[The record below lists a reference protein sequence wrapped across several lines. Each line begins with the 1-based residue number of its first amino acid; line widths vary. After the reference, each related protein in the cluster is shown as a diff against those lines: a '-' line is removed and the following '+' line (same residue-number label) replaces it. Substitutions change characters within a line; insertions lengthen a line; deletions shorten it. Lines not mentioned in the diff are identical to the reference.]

1 MKNLFLV
8 LLALFV
14 VNITVA
20 QENKTQ
26 SSENEY
32 KTIFSKPNTSIK
44 VSGFGA
50 VNFDFG
56 YTDNN
61 LRVLPGLDLAA
72 LFNRSFFVG
81 LYGRLM
87 GNAPTY
93 NYTFFSK
100 HLNKDISVSH
110 NTIFGHGGLLVGGI
124 FFANK
129 PIHFGISGRF
139 GVGGVALH
147 DSYNRYN
154 YDNSYQEFYD
164 YPYSDPV
171 FVFSPQADIEMN
183 ITNWFKFRV
192 SAGYQYVSSSSV
204 NYITYE
210 SGKYIEKE
218 LFNTSTYSTPT
229 VTLGLVFGWFK

>member
-1 MKNLFLV
+1 MKNLILI
-8 LLALFV
+8 LLALFI
-14 VNITVA
+14 VNVAVA
-20 QENKTQ
+20 QENGTLTKQ
-26 SSENEY
+26 SDY
-32 KTIFSKPNTSIK
+32 RTIFKKSNNSVK

-50 VNFDFG
+50 INIDFG

-72 LFNRSFFVG
+72 LFNHSFFVG
-81 LYGRLM
+81 IYGRVL
-87 GNAPTY
+87 GNAPSY
-93 NYTFFSK
+93 NYSYFSRALK
-100 HLNKDISVSH
+100 KDINVSQ
-110 NTIFGHGGLLVGGI
+110 NAIFGHGGLLVGGI

-129 PIHFGISGRF
+129 PIHFGLSGRF
-139 GVGGVALH
+139 GVGGIALY
-147 DSYNRYN
+147 DSYDRYN
-154 YDNSYQEFYD
+154 YDNSYQDYYD

-210 SGKYIEKE
+210 GGKYIEKE